1 MSISTQQREGSEV
14 NKMANEKKN
23 QMLKRMVVTMSEM
36 DMKSLIMLQ
45 SNIDVLRAKEKLDEQ
60 AAQKENKE
68 LEPV

>member
-1 MSISTQQREGSEV
+1 MSISTQKSEGSEV

-60 AAQKENKE
+60 AAQKEGKE